1 MARPVYRKL
10 LITPMS
16 DGRTVHGHLMP
27 IIYNIQMTLTG
38 SDADLQIQ
46 ILLEHVEFASL
57 ISSDAAAVVNMRV
70 VQIREAVELL
80 EVCQK
85 KNAIMLKS
93 IIMEN
98 A

>member
-1 MARPVYRKL
+1 MTKRNL

-27 IIYNIQMTLTG
+27 IIYNIEMTLAG
-38 SDADLQIQ
+38 SAAELQIQ

-57 ISSDAAAVVNMRV
+57 ISSDAAAIANERSN
-70 VQIREAVELL
+70 QIREAVELL
-80 EVCQK
+80 EESQQRNTI
-85 KNAIMLKS
+85 KNL
-93 IIMEN
+93 MEN

>member
-1 MARPVYRKL
+1 MTHRNL

-27 IIYNIQMTLTG
+27 IIYNIEMTLAG
-38 SDADLQIQ
+38 SAAELQIQ

-57 ISSDAAAVVNMRV
+57 ISSDAATVANARCK
-70 VQIREAVELL
+70 QIREAVELL
-80 EVCQK
+80 EEHQQR
-85 KNAIMLKS
+85 NAIKNLKS
-93 IIMEN
+93 IMEN

>member
-1 MARPVYRKL
+1 MTKRNL

-27 IIYNIQMTLTG
+27 IIYNIEMTLAG
-38 SDADLQIQ
+38 SAAELQIQ

-57 ISSDAAAVVNMRV
+57 ISSDAVAIANTRSN
-70 VQIREAVELL
+70 QIREAVEVL
-80 EVCQK
+80 EESQK
-85 KNAIMLKS
+85 RNTIKNLKS
-93 IIMEN
+93 IMEN

>member
-1 MARPVYRKL
+1 MAKRNL

-27 IIYNIQMTLTG
+27 IIYNIEMTLAG
-38 SDADLQIQ
+38 SAAELQIQ

-57 ISSDAAAVVNMRV
+57 ISSYAAAVANARTVE
-70 VQIREAVELL
+70 IKEAVELL
-80 EVCQK
+80 EESQK
-85 KNAIMLKS
+85 RNAIKNL
-93 IIMEN
+93 IEN

>member
-1 MARPVYRKL
+1 MAQPIYRKL

-16 DGRTVHGHLMP
+16 DGRTVHGHLIP
-27 IIYNIQMTLTG
+27 IIYNIQMTMAD

-57 ISSDAAAVVNMRV
+57 ISSDAVAVANMRV

-80 EVCQK
+80 EYQK
-85 KNAIMLKS
+85 KNAIML
-93 IIMEN
+93 MEN

>member
-1 MARPVYRKL
+1 MARPVYREL

-16 DGRTVHGHLMP
+16 DGQTVHGYLIP
-27 IIYNIQMTLTG
+27 IVYNIQMTLAG

-57 ISSDAAAVVNMRV
+57 ISSDAAAVANTRV
-70 VQIREAVELL
+70 VQIREVVELL
-80 EVCQK
+80 EEYCQK
-85 KNAIMLKS
+85 KNAIML
-93 IIMEN
+93 IEN

>member
-1 MARPVYRKL
+1 MAKRNL

-27 IIYNIQMTLTG
+27 IIYNIEMTLAG
-38 SDADLQIQ
+38 SAAELQIQ

-57 ISSDAAAVVNMRV
+57 ISSDAATVANTRSN
-70 VQIREAVELL
+70 QIREAVEVL
-80 EVCQK
+80 EESQK
-85 KNAIMLKS
+85 RNTIKNLKS
-93 IIMEN
+93 IMEN

>member
-1 MARPVYRKL
+1 MAKRNL

-27 IIYNIQMTLTG
+27 IIYNIEMTLAG
-38 SDADLQIQ
+38 SAAELQIQ

-57 ISSDAAAVVNMRV
+57 ISSDAAAIANTRSNR
-70 VQIREAVELL
+70 IREAVELL
-80 EVCQK
+80 EESQK
-85 KNAIMLKS
+85 RNAIKNL
-93 IIMEN
+93 IEN

>member
-1 MARPVYRKL
+1 MARPVYREL

-16 DGRTVHGHLMP
+16 DGRTVHGYLIP
-27 IIYNIQMTLTG
+27 IVYNIQMTLAG

-46 ILLEHVEFASL
+46 ILLEHVEFTSL
-57 ISSDAAAVVNMRV
+57 ISSDAATVANTHV

-80 EVCQK
+80 EEYCQK
-85 KNAIMLKS
+85 KNAIML
-93 IIMEN
+93 MEN